1 MHAIAAGEN
10 FERVIAP
17 EQRVKHAFIHL
28 CMHPEWIDLHLTIDI
43 NDRSM
48 CSVNGGNWHDKAVHT
63 VDAIDD
69 NGQWVLTFQ
78 DPHSVLKADAA
89 VFTQVP
95 WTNVYLCK
103 GYDSQCNTL
112 LIPFIE

>member
-1 MHAIAAGEN
+1 MHAIVADEH

-17 EQRVKHAFIHL
+17 EQRVMHSFIHM
-28 CMHPEWIDLHLTIDI
+28 CMHPSWIDLHLTIDI
-43 NDRSM
+43 NAKSM
-48 CSVNGGNWHDKAVHT
+48 CSVNGGNWHGKAVHSI
-63 VDAIDD
+63 DAVDD
-69 NGQWVLTFQ
+69 NGTWVLTFQ

>member
-1 MHAIAAGEN
+1 MHAIAAGEK

-48 CSVNGGNWHDKAVHT
+48 CSVNGGDWSFEPMLMPWHALARD
-63 VDAIDD
+63 
-69 NGQWVLTFQ
+69 VLT
-78 DPHSVLKADAA
+78 
-89 VFTQVP
+89 T
-95 WTNVYLCK
+95 W
-103 GYDSQCNTL
+103 
-112 LIPFIE
+112 